1 MKGNATSKTTW
12 TRLRTKI
19 GLFRNNNNNKAWDI
33 KHNYNGGE
41 KGERKGRLKGDII

>member
-12 TRLRTKI
+12 TRLRMKI
-19 GLFRNNNNNKAWDI
+19 SLFRNNNNKAWDI

-41 KGERKGRLKGDII
+41 KGERKGRLKEDII